1 MTKGQQVV
9 LAIIIVLLLGV
20 MGLLAVQLIDMN
32 RAASPIPTLA
42 ASPTAVATA
51 TATRPVDTPTPTIA
65 LPTWTSGPTRTPYP
79 TSTSRPTHTATSLP
93 TASATFAP
101 TFTPRPTV
109 VVTPSL
115 PGPTGTLGL
124 QNPGFEDIW
133 VNDIPGW
140 SWWAEDNFTP
150 GGEYDPDTSFET
162 PLFKQ
167 ADDSR
172 RLINGPT
179 LQIDAI
185 QHLKFK
191 AHVFQTVP
199 VSPTVTVGFQALAGA
214 YSDTGVIQVAAG
226 IDPDGGSDCSDAR
239 WGASVSLDQE
249 QGVQTIVAPQVVAG
263 RDGQVTVCLSAEPQY
278 AAVSN
283 AVFFD
288 DAELIVNPE

>member
-1 MTKGQQVV
+1 MTKGQQVI
-9 LAIIIVLLLGV
+9 LAIIIVSLLGV
-20 MGLLAVQLIDMN
+20 TGLLAVKLIDMN
-32 RAASPIPTLA
+32 KAASPIPTLA
-42 ASPTAVATA
+42 ASPTATATA
-51 TATRPVDTPTPTIA
+51 TATRPIDMPTPTIA

-79 TSTSRPTHTATSLP
+79 TNTTRPTHTATSLP

-101 TFTPRPTV
+101 TFTPRPTA

-115 PGPTGTLGL
+115 PGPSGTLGL

-140 SWWAEDNFTP
+140 SWWAADNFTP

-167 ADDSR
+167 TDDPR

-239 WGASVSLDQE
+239 WGESVSLDQE

-263 RDGQVTVCLSAEPQY
+263 RAGQVTVCLSAEPQY